1 MAGGGWG
8 HPLPT
13 TRYPPPL
20 MRLDQAIAARFPGI
34 SRRQARELIA
44 KRRVL
49 VNERLV
55 AIASREIRHDD
66 RIAVIEDAPHLEI
79 LKLADDFVAIN
90 KPAGMPT
97 QPTRDRRQ
105 RSLEELLRAEFKSIY
120 LVHRLDTGA
129 SGVVVF
135 ARRREAAARLSE
147 LFAGRAIRKTYLA
160 RVEPPLSEPI
170 VIDTPIDG
178 KDAHTEVEPG
188 DPAVVRITTGRT
200 HQIRRHLASI
210 GHPVAG
216 DRRYGG
222 AKASRMMLHA
232 WKIEHE
238 SFGTIEAPPPDDL
251 IPSGTRW
258 SPK

>member
-1 MAGGGWG
+1 
-8 HPLPT
+8 
-13 TRYPPPL
+13 
-20 MRLDQAIAARFPGI
+20 MRLDQAIAARFPQH

-55 AIASREIRHDD
+55 AIASREVRDGD
-66 RIAVIEDAPHLEI
+66 RIAIVEDAPQLEI
-79 LKLADDFVAIN
+79 LKLTDDFVAVN

-97 QPTRDRRQ
+97 QPARDRRQ
-105 RSLEELLRAEFKSIY
+105 RSLEELLRIQFQSIY
-120 LVHRLDTGA
+120 LVHRLDIGA

-135 ARRREAAARLSE
+135 ARNREQAARLSE

-160 RVEPPLSEPI
+160 RVEPPITEPV
-170 VIDTPIDG
+170 VIDTPIG
-178 KDAHTEVEPG
+178 GRDAHTEVEAG
-188 DPAVVRITTGRT
+188 DPAVIHITTGRT

-210 GHPVAG
+210 GHPVTG

-222 AKASRMMLHA
+222 AKASRLMLHA

-238 SFGTIEAPPPDDL
+238 SIGTIEAPPPDDL
-251 IPSGTRW
+251 IPSGARW
-258 SPK
+258 NPK